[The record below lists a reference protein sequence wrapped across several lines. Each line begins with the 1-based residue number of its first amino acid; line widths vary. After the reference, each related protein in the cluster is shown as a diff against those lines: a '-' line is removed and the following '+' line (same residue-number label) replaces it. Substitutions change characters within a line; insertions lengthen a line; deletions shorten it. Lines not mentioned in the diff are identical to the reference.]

1 MLIVERSHVEKYC
14 FSFPRAPQDHS
25 FKDSDLR
32 RVKALEMNSLTYD
45 LKKVFM
51 KKIVHWYLQCTYV
64 CNIVYFQLSTFM
76 RFTYTKLWILEAL
89 FKYGQEIAMV
99 VGSVFGT
106 GNPIKLVISQDNSV
120 LQLNRHHFMSANFEF
135 ILRVLIYLI
144 MQQ

>member
-1 MLIVERSHVEKYC
+1 MTCTIYLGDFPQTFVMRNYGKWQKLVSNQMLIVERSHVEKYC

-64 CNIVYFQLSTFM
+64 ISYTFSCL
-76 RFTYTKLWILEAL
+76 RSCGLRI
-89 FKYGQEIAMV
+89 
-99 VGSVFGT
+99 
-106 GNPIKLVISQDNSV
+106 
-120 LQLNRHHFMSANFEF
+120 RNFESWKHCSNMGRK
-135 ILRVLIYLI
+135 LQWSLEVSLERET
-144 MQQ
+144 Q